1 MCLGADARAA
11 NEAARRDY
19 EYKLEKR
26 EREWMQTLSM
36 TNVEH
41 LQYEQ
46 GIDASNL
53 GLAHAYSDIQQ
64 QKNEL
69 IDQAVSGS
77 QNDWKQYLA
86 DNTGDKLKAS
96 GRLGRSSERIS
107 AIDLGQYLK
116 KGSDR
121 VHALTKGFDKLDKT
135 GAQAAG
141 QTRAQ
146 QMEMFTNVAFV
157 KHPDMVPPKPVYRN
171 VGLAMF
177 KDALSIG
184 QSIGT
189 MAIAF
194 GAGGSDRRI
203 KENIVKLGESISGLG
218 IYKFNYI
225 GKAKQ
230 YIGTM
235 ADEVMKINPKAV
247 FTMDNGFYGVYY
259 DLIDVDFKEVYS

>member
-26 EREWMQTLSM
+26 ERNWMQTLSS
-36 TNVEH
+36 TRVEH

-53 GLAHAYSDIQQ
+53 GLANVYSDIQ
-64 QKNEL
+64 
-69 IDQAVSGS
+69 A
-77 QNDWKQYLA
+77 KQYDNINKAMSESQVDWQEFLA
-86 DNTGDKLKAS
+86 KNTGDQLKAS

-116 KGSDR
+116 KGSDK
-121 VHALTKGFDKLDKT
+121 VHALSKADAQLNKQA
-135 GAQAAG
+135 AQAAG
-141 QTRAQ
+141 QARAE
-146 QMEMFTNVAFV
+146 QMQMFTNVAFV
-157 KHPDMVPPKPVYRN
+157 KNPDMVPPKPVYQN
-171 VGLAMF
+171 VTLAAF
-177 KDALSIG
+177 NDALSIAT
-184 QSIGT
+184 SAATIY
-189 MAIAF
+189 
-194 GAGGSDRRI
+194 AGFTSDRRL
-203 KENIVKLGESISGLG
+203 KENIIKLGESISGLG

-235 ADEVMKINPKAV
+235 ADEVIKIFPKAAILNN
-247 FTMDNGFYGVYY
+247 NGFYSVDYS
-259 DLIDVDFKEVYS
+259 LIDVEFKEVHS

>member
-1 MCLGADARAA
+1 MCLGADAKAA

-26 EREWMQTLSM
+26 EREWTQTLSM

-53 GLAHAYSDIQQ
+53 GLAHTYSDIQQ

-77 QNDWKQYLA
+77 QDDWKQYLA
-86 DNTGDKLKAS
+86 NNTGDQLKAS
-96 GRLGRSSERIS
+96 GSLGKSSERIS

-121 VHALTKGFDKLDKT
+121 VHSLTKGFDKLDKA

-141 QTRAQ
+141 QARAQ
-146 QMEMFTNVAFV
+146 QMEMFSNVAFV
-157 KHPDMVPPKPVYRN
+157 KNPDMVPPKPVYRN
-171 VGLAMF
+171 VGLAAF

-189 MAIAF
+189 MAMAF
-194 GAGGSDRRI
+194 GGSDRRI
-203 KENIVKLGESISGLG
+203 KENIVKLGKSISGLG

-247 FTMDNGFYGVYY
+247 LTMDNGFYGVYY
-259 DLIDVDFKEVYS
+259 DLIDVEFKEVHS

>member
-1 MCLGADARAA
+1 MCLGEEARKA

-77 QNDWKQYLA
+77 QDDWKQYLA
-86 DNTGDKLKAS
+86 NNTGDQLKAS

-116 KGSDR
+116 KGSDKAY
-121 VHALTKGFDKLDKT
+121 ALTKAGRELDRVGMK
-135 GAQAAG
+135 AAG
-141 QTRAQ
+141 QARSQ
-146 QMEMFTNVAFV
+146 QMQMFTNVAFV
-157 KHPDMVPPKPVYRN
+157 KNPDMVPPKPVYQN
-171 VGLAMF
+171 VMQAAFM
-177 KDALSIG
+177 DALSIAG
-184 QSIGT
+184 SVASIY
-189 MAIAF
+189 AA
-194 GAGGSDRRI
+194 SSKKLKD
-203 KENIVKLGESISGLG
+203 NIVKIGESISGYNV
-218 IYKFNYI
+218 YKFNYK
-225 GKAKQ
+225 GDSKK
-230 YIGTM
+230 YIGVI
-235 ADEVMKINPKAV
+235 AEEIQQLKPEAV
-247 FTMDNGFYGVYY
+247 RMLPNGYLGVNYN
-259 DLIDVDFKEVYS
+259 LLDVEFKEA

>member
-26 EREWMQTLSM
+26 ERNWMQTLSM

-53 GLAHAYSDIQQ
+53 GLAHTITDLQGQRSDIVDRMVT
-64 QKNEL
+64 ES
-69 IDQAVSGS
+69 QA
-77 QNDWKQYLA
+77 DWKEFLA
-86 DNTGDKLKAS
+86 KNTGDQLKAS

-116 KGSDR
+116 KGSDK
-121 VHALTKGFDKLDKT
+121 VHALSKADAQLNKQA
-135 GAQAAG
+135 AQAAG
-141 QTRAQ
+141 QARAE
-146 QMEMFTNVAFV
+146 QMQMFTNVAFV
-157 KHPDMVPPKPVYRN
+157 KNPDMVPPKPVYRN
-171 VGLAMF
+171 VGLAAF
-177 KDALSIG
+177 KDALSIAT
-184 QSIGT
+184 SAATIY
-189 MAIAF
+189 AAV
-194 GAGGSDRRI
+194 SDRRL
-203 KENIVKLGESISGLG
+203 KENIIKLGESISGLG

-235 ADEVMKINPKAV
+235 ADEVIKIFPKAAILNN
-247 FTMDNGFYGVYY
+247 NGFYAVDYSV
-259 DLIDVDFKEVYS
+259 IDVEFKEVHS